1 MSQNASNLPPELAE
15 LETRLAFLQAL
26 QKEGQLSSQDYQA
39 EVQRL
44 TARDSAGRTWWLG
57 GEPGA
62 WQWWNGQAWV
72 RGQPPS
78 GPAPKEKLPT
88 AQKPQESKP
97 TRRLGLVAGVG
108 CAALVMVCLIGG
120 GVTLGSG
127 YAEYQALPKIVA
139 DVQLDLAAAPPL
151 PLSQDQQQVRAEH
164 GNPEAFMI
172 LFYEEPLDDGSIGDV
187 RTETWSYYTQ
197 GMEYTFINGE
207 LAGDEP
213 IDVDL
218 GELAPLPYTPEQF
231 HAYASLQELIAAAG
245 IDEFLI
251 VPLEKELVEGG
262 EVFYAD
268 RLTFGLR
275 DDELRYVEA
284 LALEAGG

>member
-1 MSQNASNLPPELAE
+1 MRKIVPNLPFELGE
-15 LETRLAFLQAL
+15 LEERLASLQAL
-26 QKEGQLSSQDYQA
+26 HKQGKLSSERLQA
-39 EVQRL
+39 EIQRL
-44 TARDSAGRTWWLG
+44 TAKDASGRTWWLG
-57 GEPGA
+57 GESGA
-62 WQWWNGQAWV
+62 WHWWDGRAWV
-72 RGQPPS
+72 QGQPPS
-78 GPAPKEKLPT
+78 TPAPTEKP
-88 AQKPQESKP
+88 AKAGKPQGHKP
-97 TRRLGLVAGVG
+97 TRRIGLFAGLG
-108 CAALVMVCLIGG
+108 CAALVMVCLMAG
-120 GVTLGSG
+120 GVFLGSG
-127 YAEYQALPKIVA
+127 YAEYQALPKMVE
-139 DVQLDLAAAPPL
+139 DVQVEVAAAAPL
-151 PLSQDQQQVRAEH
+151 RLSSDQQQVRAEL
-164 GNPEAFMI
+164 GDPEAFMI

-187 RTETWSYYTQ
+187 RTETWSYYTR

-231 HAYASLQELIAAAG
+231 HAYASLQEVIAAAG
-245 IDEFLI
+245 IDEFLV

-268 RLTFGLR
+268 RLTFGVR